1 MTADN
6 LAPEVQAALA
16 GHGIGADTRNEA
28 RVPLKFKVAIVYHQH
43 EDKATRPTFHGRTHD
58 ISTQGL
64 SIVVDQN
71 VFNEADVTV
80 LLAIPPAH
88 VGMPQKIIEATA
100 RMVYTVF
107 SSEHDAFRIGLTF
120 GQFKRNGREFL
131 NAIIDQ
137 RRISSAYRRLDLVRL
152 SSNADEP

>member
-6 LAPEVQAALA
+6 VAPEVRAALA
-16 GHGIGADTRNEA
+16 SQHTIADTRGEA

-64 SIVVDQN
+64 SIVVDYN
-71 VFNEADVTV
+71 VFNEADVTL

-88 VGMPQKIIEATA
+88 IGMPQKIIEATA
-100 RMVYTVF
+100 KMVYTVF
-107 SSEHDAFRIGLTF
+107 SSDHDAFRIGLTF

-131 NAIIDQ
+131 NAVIAQ

-152 SSNADEP
+152 SGNADEP